1 MSPCI
6 RGMFRGSPGV
16 VHRWWP
22 GGVCPGVV
30 FASVLL
36 MGVGRLVAVGSVALA
51 LAGCSSSDADPG
63 RTPVATPTAVPSS
76 PTTSGTASSPRSSG
90 ASPSAVP
97 SIPAAARAHT
107 TAGAEAFARHYLAQ
121 VNRAW
126 TIPDASLLNNLALS
140 TCKSCTNYLKTAASL
155 ERDGLRYNG
164 QPASVGAS
172 LLLPES
178 TSNLVAIQFL
188 YTQNHRSIVDIR
200 GNVRE
205 TLPKKT
211 ALSEVIV
218 SWRQGKW
225 SIVEMRVVR
234 PS

>member
-1 MSPCI
+1 
-6 RGMFRGSPGV
+6 MFRGSPGV

-76 PTTSGTASSPRSSG
+76 PTTSGTASSPRSSS
-90 ASPSAVP
+90 ASPSVAV

-126 TIPDASLLNNLALS
+126 TIPDPTLLDGLASPR
-140 TCKSCTNYLKTAASL
+140 CKSCQNFLATAKSL
-155 ERDGLRYNG
+155 QEDSLRYSG
-164 QPASVGAS
+164 QPLS
-172 LLLPES
+172 LSPSILLPES
-178 TSNLVAIQFL
+178 TTDIVFVQFV
-188 YTQNHRSIVDIR
+188 YTQQAAKVLGESGQVT
-200 GNVRE
+200 RE
-205 TLPKKT
+205 VPRES
-211 ALSEVIV
+211 ALSQFEIQWQ
-218 SWRQGKW
+218 SGQWRIREIK
-225 SIVEMRVVR
+225 VVTE
-234 PS
+234 S